1 MAMSLCMGQMRAPR
15 ADTSLGPKESFKL
28 QASSFTPQPP
38 GKLAMDPRSWFSSLT
53 GYFVYILSVATLGP
67 LLFGF
72 HLVCP
77 HDTL

>member
-1 MAMSLCMGQMRAPR
+1 
-15 ADTSLGPKESFKL
+15 
-28 QASSFTPQPP
+28 
-38 GKLAMDPRSWFSSLT
+38 MDPRSWFSSLT

-77 HDTL
+77 PPPPTRQPHIPSPTSCIANTCCLS